1 MRQVEALPAKQPF
14 PVQRLGSG
22 LPGKEANPAS
32 APIYAARE
40 NYPNVPNHA
49 VHRPA
54 APGSRVPDRYGLP
67 VYN

>member
-1 MRQVEALPAKQPF
+1 MLQGDHLPAKQPF

-22 LPGKEANPAS
+22 LPGKDANAAS

-49 VHRPA
+49 LQRRA
-54 APGSRVPDRYGLP
+54 DAGGRADRYGGMP
-67 VYN
+67 APY